1 MPQKKKTINN
11 IEVPY
16 MLMGNSA
23 YPLLPWL
30 LTPYTMFHQLT
41 PQEESF
47 NVYLEM
53 GHAHAKTA
61 FIRLRARWQCIIKRP
76 YLHSSFLPHIVAACC
91 VLHNIVETRKEKF
104 MQQWIDAVGAAADRF
119 PQPEQSDDQ
128 LSDASDAILIR
139 DTLRDYISKF
149 PL

>member
-1 MPQKKKTINN
+1 
-11 IEVPY
+11 
-16 MLMGNSA
+16 
-23 YPLLPWL
+23 
-30 LTPYTMFHQLT
+30 
-41 PQEESF
+41 
-47 NVYLEM
+47 
-53 GHAHAKTA
+53 
-61 FIRLRARWQCIIKRP
+61 
-76 YLHSSFLPHIVAACC
+76 
-91 VLHNIVETRKEKF
+91 